1 MEKSIYT
8 REYAA
13 FLRLLRRV
21 REDAGMTQV
30 GLAEALEKN
39 QSYVSKL
46 ERGETRLD
54 VIQLRTVL
62 AALGT
67 ELPAFS
73 RRLEAEIARGE
84 ETTS

>member
-13 FLRLLRRV
+13 FLRLLRRA

-30 GLAEALEKN
+30 GLAEALEKT

-67 ELPAFS
+67 ELPAFA
-73 RRLEAEIARGE
+73 RRLEAEIARKDDATG
-84 ETTS
+84 